1 MYHGSNASISGNFA
15 IVSASLLITSP
26 GRVFVFEK
34 DSMGTWPEVQE
45 LTASNAMPGDEFGI
59 EVSLD
64 GNQLI
69 VGAAGV
75 DGAAGSF
82 TGAAYLYE
90 NIVPFVRPVPT
101 LNQWSVIIMTLLL
114 GFLAINTIR
123 KRRSIN

>member
-1 MYHGSNASISGNFA
+1 
-15 IVSASLLITSP
+15 
-26 GRVFVFEK
+26 
-34 DSMGTWPEVQE
+34 MGVWPEVQE

-75 DGAAGSF
+75 DRAAGSF